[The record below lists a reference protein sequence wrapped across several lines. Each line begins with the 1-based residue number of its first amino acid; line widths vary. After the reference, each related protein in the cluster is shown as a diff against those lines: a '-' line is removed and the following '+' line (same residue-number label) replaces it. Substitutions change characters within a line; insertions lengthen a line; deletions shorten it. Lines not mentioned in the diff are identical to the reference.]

1 MAHYSAHTS
10 QCSALYWR
18 TALLMTATAACYH
31 TYHDAKGC
39 LYKQK
44 IVFGLNIWLYEE

>member
-18 TALLMTATAACYH
+18 TALLMTTTAAYYH

-39 LYKQK
+39 FYKQK